1 MEPIMGVF
9 AGYALDKTSV
19 PEDQLQPYI
28 QEAID
33 QIHFAVSNAS
43 ANDAGMSRLNSQSGE
58 PSSNCRSRPP
68 RLPWSPRAIQYSVH
82 RDWQRGETLLS
93 QVHEEDAE

>member
-33 QIHFAVSNAS
+33 QIHFAVSDAS
-43 ANDAGMSRLNSQSGE
+43 ANDAGEL
-58 PSSNCRSRPP
+58 
-68 RLPWSPRAIQYSVH
+68 ASV
-82 RDWQRGETLLS
+82 
-93 QVHEEDAE
+93 VF